1 MPQAQYPEHDINQV
15 FDYIHT
21 ILSSGNVA
29 DNALDEMSF
38 LNRLFAALPVEAVEY
53 GMQFLHGKTD
63 LPKACDEILPLYI
76 RFVNLV
82 DYCEAID
89 ILGQIPSTPS
99 PEELKK
105 RIELHQSLEE
115 REKSFCRPLL
125 GFAFNNEKAPEKIDP
140 ETVSLKTQDESETEE
155 EGSSNLHLMDG
166 TAPILVC
173 ADPLKTSSFYE
184 THLGFHAAHLDDES
198 MPHIRIV
205 RDNIEILLVKAD
217 PEKASSVLPVRELY
231 GIPYDLFIYC
241 AEPMLLQMELKNNG
255 VKLIKTLEDADT
267 SKHTNREFVI
277 EDIDGR
283 HICISQRLN

>member
-21 ILSSGNVA
+21 ILSSGNA
-29 DNALDEMSF
+29 AENALDEMSF

-53 GMQFLHGKTD
+53 GMQFLHGKKD

-89 ILGQIPSTPS
+89 ILGQIPPQPS
-99 PEELKK
+99 PEELTK

-125 GFAFNNEKAPEKIDP
+125 GFTFNNEKAPDKIDP
-140 ETVSLKTQDESETEE
+140 EKIASGSEEKNASEE

-166 TAPILVC
+166 TAPVLVC
-173 ADPLKTSSFYE
+173 RDPLSTSSFYE
-184 THLGFHAAHLDDES
+184 THLGFHATHLDDES
-198 MPHIRIV
+198 MPHIRLQ
-205 RDNIEILLVKAD
+205 RDNIVILLVKAD
-217 PEKASSVLPVRELY
+217 SEKASSVLPVRELY
-231 GIPYDLFIYC
+231 GIPYDLYIYC
-241 AEPMLLQMELKNNG
+241 AEPMLLQMELLNNR
-255 VKLIKTLEDADT
+255 VKLIKTLEDADS
-267 SKHTNREFVI
+267 SKHENREFVI
-277 EDIDGR
+277 EDIDRR
-283 HICISQRLN
+283 HICFSQMM

>member
-21 ILSSGNVA
+21 ILSSGNA
-29 DNALDEMSF
+29 AENALDEMSF

-53 GMQFLHGKTD
+53 GMQFLHGKKD

-89 ILGQIPSTPS
+89 ILGQIPSQPS

-125 GFAFNNEKAPEKIDP
+125 GFTFNNEKAPDKIDP
-140 ETVSLKTQDESETEE
+140 EKIASGSEEKNASEE

-166 TAPILVC
+166 TAPVLVC
-173 ADPLKTSSFYE
+173 RDPLSTSSFYE
-184 THLGFHAAHLDDES
+184 THLGFHATHLDDES
-198 MPHIRIV
+198 MPHIRLQ
-205 RDNIEILLVKAD
+205 RDNIVILLVKAD

-231 GIPYDLFIYC
+231 GIPYDLYIYC
-241 AEPMLLQMELKNNG
+241 AEPMLLQMELLNSG
-255 VKLIKTLEDADT
+255 VKLIKTLEDADS
-267 SKHTNREFVI
+267 SKHENREFVI
-277 EDIDGR
+277 EDIDRR
-283 HICISQRLN
+283 HICFSQMM

>member
-21 ILSSGNVA
+21 ILSSGNA
-29 DNALDEMSF
+29 AENALDEMSF

-53 GMQFLHGKTD
+53 GMQFLHGKKD

-89 ILGQIPSTPS
+89 ILGQIPSQPS

-125 GFAFNNEKAPEKIDP
+125 GFTFNNEKAPDKIDP
-140 ETVSLKTQDESETEE
+140 EKIASGSEEKNASEE

-166 TAPILVC
+166 TAPVLVC
-173 ADPLKTSSFYE
+173 RDPLSTSSFYE
-184 THLGFHAAHLDDES
+184 THLGFHATHLDDES
-198 MPHIRIV
+198 MPHIRLQ
-205 RDNIEILLVKAD
+205 RDNIVILLVKAD
-217 PEKASSVLPVRELY
+217 PEKTSSVLPVRELY
-231 GIPYDLFIYC
+231 GIPYDLYIYC
-241 AEPMLLQMELKNNG
+241 AEPMLLQMELLNNG
-255 VKLIKTLEDADT
+255 VKLIKTLEDADS
-267 SKHTNREFVI
+267 SKHENREFVI
-277 EDIDGR
+277 EDIDRR
-283 HICISQRLN
+283 HICFSQMM

>member
-21 ILSSGNVA
+21 ILSSGNA
-29 DNALDEMSF
+29 AENALDEMSF

-53 GMQFLHGKTD
+53 GMQFLHGKKD

-89 ILGQIPSTPS
+89 ILGQIPPQPS
-99 PEELKK
+99 PEELTK

-125 GFAFNNEKAPEKIDP
+125 GFTFNNEKAPDKIDP
-140 ETVSLKTQDESETEE
+140 EKIASGSEEKNASEE

-166 TAPILVC
+166 TAPVLVC
-173 ADPLKTSSFYE
+173 RDPLSTSSFYE
-184 THLGFHAAHLDDES
+184 THLGFHATHLDDES
-198 MPHIRIV
+198 MPHIRLQ
-205 RDNIEILLVKAD
+205 RDNIVILLVKAD

-231 GIPYDLFIYC
+231 GIPYDLYIYC
-241 AEPMLLQMELKNNG
+241 AEPMLLQMELLNNG
-255 VKLIKTLEDADT
+255 VKLIKTLEDADS
-267 SKHTNREFVI
+267 SKHENREFVI
-277 EDIDGR
+277 EDIDRR
-283 HICISQRLN
+283 HICFSQMM

>member
-21 ILSSGNVA
+21 ILSSGNA
-29 DNALDEMSF
+29 AENALDEMSF

-53 GMQFLHGKTD
+53 GMQFLHGKKD

-89 ILGQIPSTPS
+89 ILGQIPSQPS

-125 GFAFNNEKAPEKIDP
+125 GFTFNNEKAPDKIDP
-140 ETVSLKTQDESETEE
+140 EKIASGSEEKNASEE

-166 TAPILVC
+166 TAPVLVC
-173 ADPLKTSSFYE
+173 RDPLSTSSFYE
-184 THLGFHAAHLDDES
+184 THLGFHATHLDDES
-198 MPHIRIV
+198 MPHIRLQ
-205 RDNIEILLVKAD
+205 RDNIVILLVKAD

-231 GIPYDLFIYC
+231 GIPYDLYIYC
-241 AEPMLLQMELKNNG
+241 AEPMLLQMELLNNG
-255 VKLIKTLEDADT
+255 VKLIKTLEDADS
-267 SKHTNREFVI
+267 SKHENREFVI
-277 EDIDGR
+277 EDIDRR
-283 HICISQRLN
+283 HICFSQMM

>member
-1 MPQAQYPEHDINQV
+1 MPQATYPEHDINQV

-29 DNALDEMSF
+29 ENALDEMFF
-38 LNRLFAALPVEAVEY
+38 LNRLFAALPVQAVEY
-53 GMQFLHGKTD
+53 GMQFLHGKKD

-89 ILGQIPSTPS
+89 ILGQIPSQPS

-140 ETVSLKTQDESETEE
+140 ETVSSEAESQPEPEE

-166 TAPILVC
+166 SAQILVC
-173 ADPLKTSSFYE
+173 KDPLKTSSFYE
-184 THLGFHAAHLDDES
+184 TKLGFHAAHLDDES
-198 MPHIRIV
+198 MPHISLV

-217 PEKASSVLPVRELY
+217 PEKAASVLPARELY
-231 GIPYDLFIYC
+231 GVPYDLFIYC
-241 AEPMLLQMELKNNG
+241 AEPMLLQMELLNNG
-255 VKLIKTLEDADT
+255 VKLIKTLEDADS
-267 SKHTNREFVI
+267 SKHENREFVI
-277 EDIDGR
+277 EDIDRR
-283 HICISQRLN
+283 HICFSQMM